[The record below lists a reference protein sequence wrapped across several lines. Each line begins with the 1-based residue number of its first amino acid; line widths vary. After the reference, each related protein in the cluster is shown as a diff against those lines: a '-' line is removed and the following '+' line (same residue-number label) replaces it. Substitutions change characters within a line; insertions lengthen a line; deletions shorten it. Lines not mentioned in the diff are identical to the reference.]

1 MTRIVVS
8 GLGIVSP
15 AGCDTGSFWQAL
27 LEGHGYFGEASALPG
42 KGIRVAEVQGQG
54 FMEGLGLSPSACDR
68 NALFAVAA
76 ARQALAAA
84 GLRTGLPRPER
95 VGVILGNSAG
105 GQCSTDDQYARLY
118 TQNKRPHPMTV
129 AKVMVS
135 SSASWVS
142 MTTGATGPCFVT
154 SSACASS
161 SHAIGTAMQF
171 LRAGLADIVIAGGT
185 EAPLS
190 AGTLIAWDAMKI
202 MSRTLCRPFSA
213 GRDGLILGEGAGI
226 IVLETEA
233 HARGRGLTPMIE
245 AAGFGFSSDAGDI
258 VAPNVDGMTRAMTL
272 ALEDAGLD
280 PGDIAYVNA
289 HGTGTRANDRAE
301 TQALKRLFG
310 KRPVPPTS
318 SIKGVTGHA
327 LGAAGAFE
335 AIATIMAIENGIA
348 PPTAH
353 FDAPDPECDLDCV
366 PNQGR
371 AMPIPAAMSNSFAF
385 GGLNTALIF
394 KALE

>member
-8 GLGIVSP
+8 GLGIISP
-15 AGCDTGSFWQAL
+15 IGCDTQSFWQAL
-27 LEGHGYFGEASALPG
+27 LAGRSNFGHASALPE
-42 KGIRVAEVQGQG
+42 KGVRVAEVHDQG

-84 GLRTGLPRPER
+84 GLGAGLPHPER

-105 GQCSTDDQYARLY
+105 GQCSTDDQYSRLY

-142 MTTGATGPCFVT
+142 MATGATGPCFVT

-161 SHAIGTAMQF
+161 SHAIGIAMQF

-190 AGTLIAWDAMKI
+190 AGTLLAWDAMRI
-202 MSRTLCRPFSA
+202 MSRTACRPFAA
-213 GRDGLILGEGAGI
+213 GRDGLMLAEGAGV

-233 HARGRGLTPMIE
+233 HARSRGLDPTVE
-245 AAGFGFSSDAGDI
+245 AAGFGFSADAGDI
-258 VAPNVDGMTRAMTL
+258 VAPNVDGMTRAMAL
-272 ALEDAGLD
+272 ALADAGLD
-280 PGDIAYVNA
+280 AGDLAYVNA

-301 TQALKRLFG
+301 TQALKQLFG
-310 KRPVPPTS
+310 DRPVPPAS
-318 SIKGVTGHA
+318 SIKGATGHA

-335 AIATIMAIENGIA
+335 AIATIMAIESGMA
-348 PPTAH
+348 PPTAN
-353 FDAPDPECDLDCV
+353 FDAADPECDIDCV
-366 PNQGR
+366 PNQAR

-394 KALE
+394 KALK

>member
-8 GLGIVSP
+8 GLGVISP
-15 AGCDTGSFWQAL
+15 VGCDIETFWQAL
-27 LEGHGYFGEASALPG
+27 LTGPEAIGEASALPG
-42 KGIRVAEVQGQG
+42 KGIRVAEVKGND

-68 NALFAVAA
+68 SALFAVAA

-84 GLRTGLPRPER
+84 GLGDGLPRPQR

-105 GQCSTDDQYARLY
+105 GQCSADDQYSRLY
-118 TQNKRPHPMTV
+118 TQNRRPHPMTV

-142 MTTGATGPCFVT
+142 IASGATGPCFVT

-161 SHAIGTAMQF
+161 SHAIGIAMQL
-171 LRAGLADIVIAGGT
+171 LRAGLADIIIAGGT

-202 MSRTLCRPFSA
+202 MSRRACRPFAA
-213 GRDGLILGEGAGI
+213 GRDGLMLAEGAGVV
-226 IVLETEA
+226 VLETEA
-233 HARGRGLTPMIE
+233 HARSRGLSPAIE
-245 AAGFGFSSDAGDI
+245 AAGFGFSADAGDI
-258 VAPNVDGMTRAMTL
+258 VAPDADGMTRAMSL
-272 ALEDAGLD
+272 ALADAGLD
-280 PGDIAYVNA
+280 AGDLAYINA
-289 HGTGTRANDRAE
+289 HGTGTRANDRTE

-310 KRPVPPTS
+310 DRPLPPVS

-335 AIATIMAIENGIA
+335 AIATILAIENAMA
-348 PPTAH
+348 PPTAN
-353 FDAPDPECDLDCV
+353 FDAPDPECDIDCV

-371 AMPIPAAMSNSFAF
+371 AMPIPVAMSNSFAF

-394 KALE
+394 KALN

>member
-15 AGCDTGSFWQAL
+15 AGCDTASFWQAL
-27 LEGHGYFGEASALPG
+27 LAGYGHFGEASTQPG
-42 KGIRVAEVQGQG
+42 KGIRVAEVQDQG

-68 NALFAVAA
+68 NALFAAAA

-84 GLRTGLPRPER
+84 GLGAGLPRPER

-190 AGTLIAWDAMKI
+190 AGTLLAWDAMKI
-202 MSRTLCRPFSA
+202 MSRTLCRPFAA
-213 GRDGLILGEGAGI
+213 GRDGLMLGEGAGV

-233 HARGRGLTPMIE
+233 HARSRGFTPTIE
-245 AAGFGFSSDAGDI
+245 AAGFGFSADAGDI

-272 ALEDAGLD
+272 ALADSGLDAGDL
-280 PGDIAYVNA
+280 AYVNA

-310 KRPVPPTS
+310 DRPVPPAS
-318 SIKGVTGHA
+318 SIKGATGHA

-335 AIATIMAIENGIA
+335 AIATIMAIESGMA
-348 PPTAH
+348 PPTAN
-353 FDAPDPECDLDCV
+353 FDAPDPECDIDYV
-366 PNQGR
+366 PNQAR
-371 AMPIPAAMSNSFAF
+371 PMPIPAAMSNSFAF

-394 KALE
+394 KALK

>member
-8 GLGIVSP
+8 GLGVISP
-15 AGCDTGSFWQAL
+15 VGCDIETFWQAL
-27 LEGHGYFGEASALPG
+27 LTGPEAIGEASALPG
-42 KGIRVAEVQGQG
+42 KGIRVAEVKGND

-68 NALFAVAA
+68 SALFAVAA

-84 GLRTGLPRPER
+84 GLGDGLPRPQR

-105 GQCSTDDQYARLY
+105 GQCSADDQYSRLY
-118 TQNKRPHPMTV
+118 TQNRRPHPMTV

-142 MTTGATGPCFVT
+142 IASGATGPCFVT

-161 SHAIGTAMQF
+161 SHAIGIGMQL
-171 LRAGLADIVIAGGT
+171 LRAGLADIIIAGGT

-202 MSRTLCRPFSA
+202 MSRRACRPFAA
-213 GRDGLILGEGAGI
+213 GRDGLMLAEGAGVV
-226 IVLETEA
+226 VLETEA
-233 HARGRGLTPMIE
+233 HARSRGLSPAIE
-245 AAGFGFSSDAGDI
+245 AAGFGFSADAGDI
-258 VAPNVDGMTRAMTL
+258 VAPDADGMTRAMSL
-272 ALEDAGLD
+272 ALADAGLD
-280 PGDIAYVNA
+280 AVDLAYINA
-289 HGTGTRANDRAE
+289 HGTGTRANDRTE

-310 KRPVPPTS
+310 DRPLPPVS

-335 AIATIMAIENGIA
+335 AIATILAIENAMA
-348 PPTAH
+348 PPTAN
-353 FDAPDPECDLDCV
+353 FDAPDPECDIDCV

-371 AMPIPAAMSNSFAF
+371 AMPIPVAMSNSFAF

-394 KALE
+394 KALN

>member
-8 GLGIVSP
+8 GLGVISP
-15 AGCDTGSFWQAL
+15 VGCDIETFWQAL
-27 LEGHGYFGEASALPG
+27 LTGPEAIGEASALPG
-42 KGIRVAEVQGQG
+42 KGIRVAEVKGND

-68 NALFAVAA
+68 SALFAVAA

-84 GLRTGLPRPER
+84 GLGDGLPRPER

-105 GQCSTDDQYARLY
+105 GQCSADDQYSRLY
-118 TQNKRPHPMTV
+118 TQNRRPHPMTV

-135 SSASWVS
+135 SSTSWVS
-142 MTTGATGPCFVT
+142 IASGATGPCFVT

-161 SHAIGTAMQF
+161 SHAIGIAMQL
-171 LRAGLADIVIAGGT
+171 LRAGLADIIIAGGT

-202 MSRTLCRPFSA
+202 MSRRACRPFAA
-213 GRDGLILGEGAGI
+213 GRDGLMLAEGAGVV
-226 IVLETEA
+226 VLETEA
-233 HARGRGLTPMIE
+233 HARSRGLSPAIE
-245 AAGFGFSSDAGDI
+245 AAGFGFSADAGDI
-258 VAPNVDGMTRAMTL
+258 VAPDADGMTRAMSL
-272 ALEDAGLD
+272 ALADAGLD
-280 PGDIAYVNA
+280 AGDLAYINA
-289 HGTGTRANDRAE
+289 HGTGTRANDRTE

-310 KRPVPPTS
+310 DRPLPPVS

-335 AIATIMAIENGIA
+335 AIATILAIENAMA
-348 PPTAH
+348 PPTAN
-353 FDAPDPECDLDCV
+353 FDAPDPECDIDCV

-371 AMPIPAAMSNSFAF
+371 AMPIPVAMSNSFAF

-394 KALE
+394 KALN